1 MKRILSV
8 TGMTCDDCAQKI
20 SKNLFSLPEVEDAII
35 DLENNTIELELNSAI
50 STDTLKSVIKSAGNY
65 NLIDIK

>member
-1 MKRILSV
+1 MKKILSV

-35 DLENNTIELELNSAI
+35 DLENNTI
-50 STDTLKSVIKSAGNY
+50 
-65 NLIDIK
+65 